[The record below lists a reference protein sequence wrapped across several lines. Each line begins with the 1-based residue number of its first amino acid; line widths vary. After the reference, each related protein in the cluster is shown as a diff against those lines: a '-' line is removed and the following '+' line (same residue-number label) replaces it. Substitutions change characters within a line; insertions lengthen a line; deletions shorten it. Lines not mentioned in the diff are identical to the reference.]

1 MPNSKRVLLHAAR
14 KDRTAGLGVTGDLYD
29 ARHYDDYGT
38 ILIALDCMGY
48 EPSAAIPVASRKQP
62 H

>member
-1 MPNSKRVLLHAAR
+1 MHEEAALLA
-14 KDRTAGLGVTGDLYD
+14 LGGPGDLYD

-38 ILIALDCMGY
+38 TLIALDCVGY